1 MLPPTLFTMKI
12 TVPVVKEW
20 KVAKGKSSPLVM
32 VTAYDYTFAK
42 LAEAAGMD
50 IILVGDSLGMVIQ
63 GQSSTLPVTLD
74 EVIYHTRCVSRGTSK
89 ALVVGDMPFLSYQIS
104 EERAIESAGRLIKEG
119 GAAAVKLEGGE
130 SIAHIVRRL
139 VELDIPV
146 MGHVGMTPQSIHRM
160 GGFKVQGKSK
170 SHGAGSAA
178 QVLRDALALQAA
190 GAFCIVIE
198 CVPKELAQAITKKL
212 SIPTIGIGA
221 GAECDGQVLVSYDL
235 LGLVTG
241 EHRPK
246 FLKQYAQ
253 LGTSA
258 TEALA
263 AYGAEV
269 RQKSFPS
276 EAECYSS
283 GRTPDPKC
291 LPSRKTSRGPAR
303 VSSTSTGR
311 RTKPRLPKSA

>member
-1 MLPPTLFTMKI
+1 MKI

-20 KVAKGKSSPLVM
+20 KVAKGKNAPLVM

-42 LAEAAGMD
+42 LAEAANMD

-63 GQSSTLPVTLD
+63 GQSSTLPVTL
-74 EVIYHTRCVSRGTSK
+74 EEMIYHTRCVSRGTSK

-130 SIAHIVRRL
+130 SIAPIVRRL

-170 SHGAGSAA
+170 SQGAGSAA
-178 QVLRDALALQAA
+178 QVLRDALALEAA
-190 GAFCIVIE
+190 GAFCVVIE
-198 CVPKELAQAITKKL
+198 CVPKELAQTITKRL

-253 LGTSA
+253 LGGAA
-258 TEALA
+258 TTALA

-269 RQKSFPS
+269 RRKAFPS
-276 EAECYSS
+276 EAECYSAGKAS
-283 GRTPDPKC
+283 ESTTTQTRKET
-291 LPSRKTSRGPAR
+291 RKTARAPLASR
-303 VSSTSTGR
+303 R
-311 RTKPRLPKSA
+311 RPLKPRLPRSA

>member
-1 MLPPTLFTMKI
+1 MKI

-20 KVAKGKSSPLVM
+20 KVTKGKNSPLVM

-50 IILVGDSLGMVIQ
+50 IVLVGDSLGMVIQ
-63 GQSSTLPVTLD
+63 GQSSTLPVTLE
-74 EVIYHTRCVSRGTSK
+74 EVIYHTRCVSRGISK

-130 SIAHIVRRL
+130 AIAHIVRRL

-170 SHGAGSAA
+170 SQGAGSAA
-178 QVLRDALALQAA
+178 QVLRDALALQEA
-190 GAFCIVIE
+190 GAFCVVIE
-198 CVPKELAQAITKKL
+198 CVPKELAQAITKRL

-221 GAECDGQVLVSYDL
+221 GPECDGQVLVSYDL
-235 LGLVTG
+235 LGLVQG

-246 FLKQYAQ
+246 FLKQYGQ
-253 LGTSA
+253 LGVAA
-258 TEALA
+258 TNALA

-269 RQKSFPS
+269 RRKAFPS

-283 GRTPDPKC
+283 GKSADTKSPPTRKAARGAARTRAE
-291 LPSRKTSRGPAR
+291 SRK
-303 VSSTSTGR
+303 R
-311 RTKPRLPKSA
+311 RTKPALPKSA

>member
-1 MLPPTLFTMKI
+1 MKI
-12 TVPVVKEW
+12 TVPVIKEW
-20 KVAKGKSSPLVM
+20 KVAKGTNAPLVM

-170 SHGAGSAA
+170 SNGAGSAA
-178 QVLRDALALQAA
+178 QVLRDAIALQEA
-190 GAFCIVIE
+190 GAFCVVIE
-198 CVPKELAQAITKKL
+198 CVPTELAQAITKKL

-221 GAECDGQVLVSYDL
+221 GADCDGQVLVSYDL

-253 LGTSA
+253 LGTAA

-269 RQKSFPS
+269 RRKAFPS
-276 EAECYSS
+276 AAECYSS
-283 GRTPDPKC
+283 GKATETKEPASRKTA
-291 LPSRKTSRGPAR
+291 RKTSRI
-303 VSSTSTGR
+303 SSELLR
-311 RTKPRLPKSA
+311 RRAKPKLPKSA